1 MLDILTP
8 DTTQDLNQGSSMANI
23 CTLSFDGGS
32 KTFRGFFVNSIVR
45 TYYFFPPYPIPR
57 QKNDKLVG
65 LALLARTISLWIT
78 LAY

>member
-1 MLDILTP
+1 MVEVKLLEAFSLTV
-8 DTTQDLNQGSSMANI
+8 LLEHI
-23 CTLSFDGGS
+23 
-32 KTFRGFFVNSIVR
+32 TFP
-45 TYYFFPPYPIPR
+45 PPYPIPR